1 VVTLESS
8 LLIKTQNKGVLML
21 QKVIMDQFQKK
32 FSNPTYKEMVELTGI
47 EQTRLFR
54 IKNGT
59 AMRLE
64 EFEKILKLMSE
75 TSNPMN
81 LFFDCYKYL
90 DQKTLSEVEQSI
102 SRKIALAKLRS
113 N

>member
-1 VVTLESS
+1 
-8 LLIKTQNKGVLML
+8 ML
-21 QKVIMDQFQKK
+21 QKVIIEQFQKK

-59 AMRLE
+59 PMRLE
-64 EFEKILKLMSE
+64 EFERILTLLSE
-75 TSNPMN
+75 TNNPMN

-90 DQKTLSEVEQSI
+90 DQKSISEVEHNI
-102 SRKIALAKLRS
+102 HRKIALAKMRGK
-113 N
+113 